1 MPLQAVGIARQGGAE
16 GLKLLLPLIQGM
28 LPLQH
33 FLVNAVQIAEAVCY
47 LQDDGSEEEEEEFT
61 GYTMFGFLCMM

>member
-1 MPLQAVGIARQGGAE
+1 MLLQAVGIARQGGAE

-28 LPLQH
+28 LPLQR
-33 FLVNAVQIAEAVCY
+33 FPVQFAEAGCY
-47 LQDDGSEEEEEEFT
+47 LQDDGSEEEEEFT

>member
-1 MPLQAVGIARQGGAE
+1 MLLQAVGIARQGGAE

-33 FLVNAVQIAEAVCY
+33 FLCNTRQFATCR
-47 LQDDGSEEEEEEFT
+47 
-61 GYTMFGFLCMM
+61 TMGVKKKKKSSQATQCLAFYA